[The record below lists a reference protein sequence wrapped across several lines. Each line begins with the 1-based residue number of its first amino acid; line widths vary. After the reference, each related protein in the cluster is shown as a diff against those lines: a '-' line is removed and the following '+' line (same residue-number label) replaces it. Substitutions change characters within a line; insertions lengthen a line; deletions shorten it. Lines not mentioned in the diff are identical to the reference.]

1 MLPIGCWRLPLR
13 RTAGLAALWGGR
25 FWCAI
30 TGCISLFLP
39 IILTIAI
46 AFHSEG
52 PYLHR
57 IGHFLIFVLVTG
69 GIVGGYIA
77 LNWYRTGEAFFSIAG
92 GSKNI
97 ARAPN
102 CVDQL
107 RLA

>member
-1 MLPIGCWRLPLR
+1 MRAKHSADDCSILVRDN
-13 RTAGLAALWGGR
+13 GLY
-25 FWCAI
+25 F
-30 TGCISLFLP
+30 TFHP

-77 LNWYRTGEAFFSIAG
+77 LNWYRTGEAFFSIAVRKILNG
-92 GSKNI
+92 RSKNI
-97 ARAPN
+97 ARTPN
-102 CVDQL
+102 GVD
-107 RLA
+107 